1 MYTNSPEADTPDLP
15 TYRIAA
21 EFAFT
26 KIGLDHAGPLLV
38 KDIYAGGTMYKAY
51 ICLFTCA
58 STRNVHLELTPD
70 LGVDALIRCL
80 KRFMARRGVMELV
93 ISDNFKTFISEDV
106 KAFLSKER
114 IKWNFILPKAPWWG
128 GFYERLIRIVKEC
141 LRKTLGKA
149 RLTYEELETLLLEVE
164 MVINSRPLT
173 YLNNETMESLTPS
186 HLVIGRRL
194 LSRRDEEGN
203 VDDDYDRNN
212 DELNKRFEYLN
223 TLLKHYWSRFNSE
236 YLSEL
241 RERHI
246 NSSKGSKTDMN
257 TLIIGDVVLIKDD
270 LVLKKKME
278 ARCHR

>member
-1 MYTNSPEADTPDLP
+1 
-15 TYRIAA
+15 
-21 EFAFT
+21 
-26 KIGLDHAGPLLV
+26 
-38 KDIYAGGTMYKAY
+38 
-51 ICLFTCA
+51 
-58 STRNVHLELTPD
+58 
-70 LGVDALIRCL
+70 
-80 KRFMARRGVMELV
+80 MELV

-212 DELNKRFEYLN
+212 DELNKRFEYFN